1 MSAEKQ
7 MVSPTETD
15 FAAVQFVQTSWL
27 VNLVTN
33 VYFMSLT
40 FTSTWMS

>member
-15 FAAVQFVQTSWL
+15 FAVVQFVQTSWV

-40 FTSTWMS
+40 FSTSWMS